1 MLPPFVHL
9 LCCSPVQCFHLVW
22 ERMQAGK
29 VLVEMM
35 RQASDPADPNAE
47 PVCAKLI
54 TLQGCGVA
62 LAVRP
67 HIF

>member
-1 MLPPFVHL
+1 
-9 LCCSPVQCFHLVW
+9 
-22 ERMQAGK
+22 MQAGK